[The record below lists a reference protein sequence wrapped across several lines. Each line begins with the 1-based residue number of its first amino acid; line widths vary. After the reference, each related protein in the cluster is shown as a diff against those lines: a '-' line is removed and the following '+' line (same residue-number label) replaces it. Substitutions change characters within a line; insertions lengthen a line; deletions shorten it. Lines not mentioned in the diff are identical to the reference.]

1 VAQLE
6 TRLLQRIDQL
16 EDRLIAVLEK
26 LLQGKT

>member
-1 VAQLE
+1 LE

-26 LLQGKT
+26 VLQGNS